1 MTLMSS
7 QSSGIAA
14 LFLCG
19 GLLSACGSTSAPAS
33 VTAPATTGRPAA
45 GAPAPTTPAAPGSV
59 TAQQI
64 LDLTNAARARGGSCG
79 TETFAPA
86 APLTYNAKL
95 EAAAQ
100 GHASDMAARN
110 YFDHVNTAGV
120 TYSGRVSAAGYNWR
134 IVAENIAAGQAT
146 AEEVVASWL
155 QSPGHCSNILNPA
168 LRELGVGYATS
179 RTAKY
184 GTYWVQDFGTPQ

>member
-1 MTLMSS
+1 MPS
-7 QSSGIAA
+7 QFSA
-14 LFLCG
+14 LLVLLACG
-19 GLLSACGSTSAPAS
+19 VILSACGGTSAPTS
-33 VTAPATTGRPAA
+33 VTAPATTGRPAG

-59 TAQQI
+59 TAQRI

-79 TETFAPA
+79 TATFAPA

-100 GHASDMAARN
+100 GHASDMAARD
-110 YFDHVNTAGV
+110 YFDHVNAAGV
-120 TYSGRVSAAGYNWR
+120 NLSGRVGAAGYSPR
-134 IVAENIAAGQAT
+134 LVAENIAAGQTA
-146 AEEVVASWL
+146 AEEVVVGWL
-155 QSPGHCSNILNPA
+155 NSPGHCRNIMDPA

-184 GTYWVQDFGTPQ
+184 GTYWVQDFGTPH